1 MTNELISFVT
11 DKTKKLIAA
20 PSVCPESKAA
30 AKAWL
35 AAVGTDDEAET
46 TRHYIKEL
54 EEDIT
59 PIDDLIAFAASEDG
73 LKVFGTEAA
82 RNLLMHAK
90 EIRVNGARFCDCPAC
105 AAAEAI
111 LSKKTELLA
120 Y

>member
-20 PSVCPESKAA
+20 PSVCPESKAI

-35 AAVGTDDEAET
+35 AAVGTENEAEAT
-46 TRHYIKEL
+46 KNYIKEL

-59 PIDDLIAFAASEDG
+59 PIDGLIAFTGSEAG
-73 LKVFGTEAA
+73 LKYFGTEAA

-90 EIRVNGARFCDCPAC
+90 EMKVNGAKYCDCPAC

-111 LSKKTELLA
+111 LSKKAELLG
-120 Y
+120 